1 MGRTVLTQLVRFLF
15 SGKALTQESVRVCKH
30 VWNETTDSRSSK
42 TGVPTAQKHQ
52 YSWTTNL
59 YCDQWWWHGGVGFET
74 SVWTKQLTTSTL
86 WFEHDEKTAWL
97 VKTTFRRRVG
107 TTNPTVEQ
115 TQNSAGGWLTFSS
128 LCDTKRTRVSLL
140 LCSPRRTKP
149 QNVCRSPHTYPH
161 RPHCDTTVVK
171 PRCKV
176 NTEVTFS
183 FWFTSGRTL
192 FWLQSVVRQQ
202 GISSWFCCGLP
213 VVISR
218 KLSPHPAPNVF

>member
-1 MGRTVLTQLVRFLF
+1 MKLLTVGPVKPVYQPPKNISTHEQQTCTAISDGDTVVLVSKRVFGLNNLLRAH
-15 SGKALTQESVRVCKH
+15 SGLR
-30 VWNETTDSRSSK
+30 
-42 TGVPTAQKHQ
+42 
-52 YSWTTNL
+52 
-59 YCDQWWWHGGVGFET
+59 
-74 SVWTKQLTTSTL
+74 
-86 WFEHDEKTAWL
+86 DEKTAWL

-115 TQNSAGGWLTFSS
+115 TKNSAGGWLTFSS

-140 LCSPRRTKP
+140 LCSSRRTKP